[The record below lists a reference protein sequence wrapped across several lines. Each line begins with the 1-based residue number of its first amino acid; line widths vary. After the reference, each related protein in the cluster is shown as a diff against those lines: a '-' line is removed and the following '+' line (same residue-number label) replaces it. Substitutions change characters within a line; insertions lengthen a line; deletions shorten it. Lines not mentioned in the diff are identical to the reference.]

1 MMSKIP
7 VGATIAGAYRF
18 AFGGFLNLASI
29 VWVPWLIL
37 TAAGLLLRSQ
47 TLAFSNAIANRDM
60 AAIGAMFAIMAPFYL
75 LSIFLLFMQIAG
87 ITEQALGLRTGS
99 PYFYFAAGKPV
110 WRLIGAFLLMAL
122 IFVGSYLLLVA
133 AGILLGIVAS
143 LLAKAMNLT
152 GGVFAIVVAFFMIAA
167 ICAYV
172 YCAVRVSFLLNP
184 VVIAEKRISI
194 RRSWELGGGNFW
206 RIFLIMLGVVG
217 PAMALMIFL
226 MFHFMY
232 QGLPPTLPLHAS
244 ADQIAANRAMVASWN
259 AAMIKRMMD
268 YWYLVYP
275 AYGIAAILIYGL
287 GCGAQSLSYRALVPQ
302 TPA

>member
-18 AFGGFLNLASI
+18 AFGGFISLASI
-29 VWVPWLIL
+29 VWLPWLIL

-47 TLAFSNAIANRDM
+47 TLVFSNAIANRDM
-60 AAIGAMFAIMAPFYL
+60 AAIGAGFAIMMPFYL
-75 LSIFLLFMQIAG
+75 LSIFLLFLQIAG
-87 ITEQALGLRTGS
+87 ITEQALGQRTGS
-99 PYFYFAAGKPV
+99 PYFYFSVGKPV
-110 WRLIGAFLLMAL
+110 WRLIGASLLMTL

-133 AGILLGIVAS
+133 AGILLGIVAT
-143 LLAKAMNLT
+143 LLAKAMNLA
-152 GGVFAIVVAFFMIAA
+152 GGVFAIAVALLMVAA
-167 ICAYV
+167 TCAYF
-172 YCAVRVSFLLNP
+172 YCAVRATFLLNP

-206 RIFLIMLGVVG
+206 RIILIMLGAVG
-217 PAMALMIFL
+217 PVMALVIFL
-226 MFHFMY
+226 MFHFLY
-232 QGLPPTLPLHAS
+232 QGLPPTLPLHAT
-244 ADQIAANRAMVASWN
+244 ADQIAANRAMAAAWN

-287 GCGAQSLSYRALVPQ
+287 GCGAQSLAYRALVPQ